1 MRKTGFMAK
10 DRDPLNGT
18 GGYQN
23 TMELKQLK
31 ENEINP
37 AENAKSKK
45 KKKVLSV
52 YNYGSSLFF

>member
-1 MRKTGFMAK
+1 MRKTGFVAK
-10 DRDPLNGT
+10 ERVPLNGT

-31 ENEINP
+31 EDEINL

-45 KKKVLSV
+45 K
-52 YNYGSSLFF
+52 GSLCI